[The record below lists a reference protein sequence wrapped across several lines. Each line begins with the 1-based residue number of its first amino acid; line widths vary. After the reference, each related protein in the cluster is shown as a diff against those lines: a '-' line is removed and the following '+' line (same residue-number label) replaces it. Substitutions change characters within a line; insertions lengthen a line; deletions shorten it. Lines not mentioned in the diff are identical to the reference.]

1 MTSGGFPSDNVA
13 LNQHYTLLSCVFT
26 CQMTGL
32 HDATAP
38 LMERLPLLWESLHV
52 LGVHLRVQV
61 SVDGMDHLG
70 KYLPH

>member
-1 MTSGGFPSDNVA
+1 
-13 LNQHYTLLSCVFT
+13 
-26 CQMTGL
+26 MTGL

-38 LMERLPLLWESLHV
+38 LMERLLLLWESLHV

>member
-1 MTSGGFPSDNVA
+1 MKNLNFLRPSPTA
-13 LNQHYTLLSCVFT
+13 SLLVRYFGSPAKLF
-26 CQMTGL
+26 
-32 HDATAP
+32 
-38 LMERLPLLWESLHV
+38 LWESLHV